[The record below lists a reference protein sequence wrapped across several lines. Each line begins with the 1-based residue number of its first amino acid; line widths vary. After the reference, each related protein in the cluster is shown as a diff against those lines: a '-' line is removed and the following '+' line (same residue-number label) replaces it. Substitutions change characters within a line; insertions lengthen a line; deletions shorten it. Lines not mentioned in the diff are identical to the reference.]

1 MGQYDYTSNQ
11 GSYSRYTGAA
21 RADDAGWAT
30 NSSQRSQSD
39 RYSYA
44 GRYDNDTSG
53 HYSGRGYS
61 DQFSEDEARD
71 VPMDE
76 TTTLIASNKVE
87 GTAVYDRDGE
97 RLGSIYNFMVD
108 KRRGRVEYAVLTFGG
123 FLGMGGTYYPIPW
136 DMLDYDTGLGGYKVD
151 MDEDDLENAPSYRR
165 GNEPDYDDEG
175 YGRFVYGYYGVPY

>member
-1 MGQYDYTSNQ
+1 MGQYDYSSNQ

-21 RADDAGWAT
+21 RSDDAGWAT
-30 NSSQRSQSD
+30 NSPQRSQSD
-39 RYSYA
+39 RYSHT
-44 GRYDNDTSG
+44 GRYDNDTGGRSSG
-53 HYSGRGYS
+53 
-61 DQFSEDEARD
+61 QFSEDEDRD
-71 VPMDE
+71 VAIDE
-76 TTTLIASNKVE
+76 TSQLIASNKVE
-87 GTAVYDRDGE
+87 GTAVYGRDGD

-165 GNEPDYDDEG
+165 GNEPDYNDD
-175 YGRFVYGYYGVPY
+175 YGRMVYGYYGFPY